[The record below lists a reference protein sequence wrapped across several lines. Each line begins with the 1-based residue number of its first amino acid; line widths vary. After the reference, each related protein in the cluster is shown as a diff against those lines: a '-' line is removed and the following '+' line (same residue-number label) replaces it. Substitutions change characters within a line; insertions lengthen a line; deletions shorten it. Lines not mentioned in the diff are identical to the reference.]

1 MAFDAQRTHN
11 EVTLGFDS
19 RSRDLHSALLA
30 LKRPPGSRHTRS
42 AAWGFAPPAPPVHV
56 MRPLRY
62 FPRRSE
68 EQKKQAKR
76 AAHRRWV
83 ERNREAYLARKRQR
97 AARPEVLE
105 QRRIR
110 YMHRNDPKRA
120 PAKVLTLDA
129 WAKSLT
135 Q

>member
-1 MAFDAQRTHN
+1 
-11 EVTLGFDS
+11 
-19 RSRDLHSALLA
+19 
-30 LKRPPGSRHTRS
+30 
-42 AAWGFAPPAPPVHV
+42 

-68 EQKKQAKR
+68 IQKKQAKR

-110 YMHRNDPKRA
+110 YMHRNDPKPA

-129 WAKSLT
+129 WVQSLT